1 MLFELFNNNFFS
13 TWVLFL
19 IYHDRIELSV
29 LFKILTKTG
38 LSAVWYAVGR

>member
-1 MLFELFNNNFFS
+1 MLFKLIIFFFS
-13 TWVLFL
+13 FL
-19 IYHDRIELSV
+19 IYHNRIELSV